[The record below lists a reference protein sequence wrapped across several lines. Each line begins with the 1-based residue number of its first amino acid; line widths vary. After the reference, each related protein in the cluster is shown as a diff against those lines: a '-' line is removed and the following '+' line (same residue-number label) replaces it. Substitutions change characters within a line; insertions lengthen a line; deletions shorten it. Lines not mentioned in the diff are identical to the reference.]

1 MNVKQAKAIAF
12 GSKPATDLD
21 EYYAAWQWLHDNAV
35 ELSTA
40 DTDYLDKLVCDG
52 QITIDK

>member
-1 MNVKQAKAIAF
+1 MNVKQAKSIAF
-12 GSKPATDLD
+12 GSKPATDLN
-21 EYYAAWQWLHDNAV
+21 EYYAAWQWLHDNEV

-40 DTDYLDKLVCDG
+40 DIDYLDKLVCDG

>member
-1 MNVKQAKAIAF
+1 MNVKQAKSIAF

-35 ELSTA
+35 ELSIA
-40 DTDYLDKLVCDG
+40 DADYLDKLVCDG